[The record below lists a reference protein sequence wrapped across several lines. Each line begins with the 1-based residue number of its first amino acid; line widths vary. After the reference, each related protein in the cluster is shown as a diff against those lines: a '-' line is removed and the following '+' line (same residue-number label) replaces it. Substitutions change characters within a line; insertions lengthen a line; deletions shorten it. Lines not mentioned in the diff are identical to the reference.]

1 MAAIAP
7 YYISSPSTVDAQ
19 IGLNA
24 DLAGMLIDSC
34 AFSAE
39 RSEVEHQ
46 NFAGVPTVLISNV
59 PKFTATITAKVLART
74 AAVANYHPG
83 VAMNKTYFTQYRSGT
98 NNGFSTFRT
107 LTSAAP
113 LKRFSLGVFLL
124 LDDDLPHSHECG
136 PVEAKLDGSPCQCRC
151 APSALS
157 RVRPR

>member
-59 PKFTATITAKVLART
+59 PKFTATITAKVLSRT
-74 AAVANYHPG
+74 AGITGYHPG
-83 VAMNKTYFTQYRSGT
+83 VAMNKLYFTQYRAGT
-98 NNGFSTFRT
+98 NQGFSTDTGDGWWVLGNVGRT
-107 LTSAAP
+107 QPRGDLDEINFPIRFFGFASTGTVTVTSTNPATP
-113 LKRFSLGVFLL
+113 T
-124 LDDDLPHSHECG
+124 
-136 PVEAKLDGSPCQCRC
+136 
-151 APSALS
+151 
-157 RVRPR
+157 

>member
-98 NNGFSTFRT
+98 NNGFSIDSGEGWWVLGNVGRT
-107 LTSAAP
+107 QPRGDLDEINFPIRFFGFPATASVTVTSANPGTPA
-113 LKRFSLGVFLL
+113 
-124 LDDDLPHSHECG
+124 
-136 PVEAKLDGSPCQCRC
+136 
-151 APSALS
+151 
-157 RVRPR
+157 

>member
-39 RSEVEHQ
+39 RSEIEHA
-46 NFAGVPTVLISNV
+46 NFSGVPTVHIANA

-74 AAVANYHPG
+74 AGINNYHPG
-83 VAMNKTYFTQYRSGT
+83 VAMNKAYFTQYRSGT
-98 NNGFSTFRT
+98 NNGFSVESNEGWWILGNVGRT
-107 LTSAAP
+107 QPRGDLDEINFPIRFFGFPANATVTVTSTNP
-113 LKRFSLGVFLL
+113 TT
-124 LDDDLPHSHECG
+124 
-136 PVEAKLDGSPCQCRC
+136 
-151 APSALS
+151 PS
-157 RVRPR
+157 